1 MANEI
6 IQAGNK
12 IEMRLVQ
19 KWNAD
24 TDNEPTQPYISQFV
38 EWVDYNVALILVPF
52 YQGHLLALRV
62 DEVYDLC
69 FYTRGGLY
77 QCRAVVLRRLRKD
90 DNLAMAEVKF
100 TSPLEKFQRR
110 QFYRMN
116 CIAPLNFAAVSQ
128 EQLGMYLDLKYCIFK
143 ERKAD
148 LEDQL
153 KEQKIEFHKG
163 VVLDISGGGMRFNS
177 EHMNIPDSVLVLM
190 PEMPDDAD
198 QKVSLLFGRVISSRR
213 IPNKEPVMYDNRIE
227 FVKIRPAEQEAIITY
242 IFKAERERRKRE
254 TDLR

>member
-19 KWNAD
+19 RWNAEQD
-24 TDNEPTQPYISQFV
+24 EQPIQPYISQFV
-38 EWVDYNVALILVPF
+38 EWVDYNIALILVPL
-52 YQGHLLALRV
+52 YQGHLLPLRT
-62 DEVYDLC
+62 EEMYDLC
-69 FYTRGGLY
+69 FYTKNGLF
-77 QCRAVVLRRLRKD
+77 QCRAVVQKRLKKD
-90 DNLAMAEVKF
+90 DNIAMAEMKF
-100 TSPLEKFQRR
+100 ISPLEKFQRR

-116 CIAPLNFAAVSQ
+116 CIAPLSFAALSQ
-128 EQLGMYLDLKYCIFK
+128 EQLGMYLDLKYCIYK
-143 ERKAD
+143 EKIAD
-148 LEDQL
+148 LEEKL
-153 KEQKIEFHKG
+153 SEENIEFYKG

-177 EHMNIPDSVLVLM
+177 ERPNVPESVLVLM
-190 PEMPDDAD
+190 PKMPDDTE
-198 QKVSLLFGRVISSRR
+198 QKVTLLFGRVISSTRL
-213 IPNKEPVMYDNRIE
+213 PNKEPVMYDNRIE